1 MEKSSRRTFLKS
13 GLVLAGGVV
22 ASGLLK
28 PFNAVVVAGD
38 KPKGEGPWWG
48 IGIDIE
54 KCIGCGRC
62 YKVCGR
68 EVMTLKG
75 INEDGDVVELDDDE
89 DDEVEKK
96 VMVMADTGACIG
108 CGACARVC
116 PANCQTHGGEAVAA

>member
-1 MEKSSRRTFLKS
+1 MSYATRDGRDWKPDY
-13 GLVLAGGVV
+13 LV
-22 ASGLLK
+22 S
-28 PFNAVVVAGD
+28 
-38 KPKGEGPWWG
+38 
-48 IGIDIE
+48 IDAQ

-75 INEDGDVVELDDDE
+75 INEDGEMIDLDD

-96 VMVMADTGACIG
+96 VMVMNDDGACIG

-116 PANCQTHGGEAVAA
+116 PTNCQTHAPAAV

>member
-1 MEKSSRRTFLKS
+1 MSNATRDGRDWRPDYL
-13 GLVLAGGVV
+13 LA
-22 ASGLLK
+22 
-28 PFNAVVVAGD
+28 
-38 KPKGEGPWWG
+38 
-48 IGIDIE
+48 IDPA

-75 INEDGDVVELDDDE
+75 INDEGDIIELDDE
-89 DDEVEKK
+89 DADDIEKK

-116 PANCQTHGGEAVAA
+116 PANCQNHGPVPMAAE

>member
-1 MEKSSRRTFLKS
+1 MSESQATRDGREWRPDY
-13 GLVLAGGVV
+13 
-22 ASGLLK
+22 LL
-28 PFNAVVVAGD
+28 D
-38 KPKGEGPWWG
+38 
-48 IGIDIE
+48 IDAE

-75 INEDGDVVELDDDE
+75 LNEDGDLVELDDDE

-96 VMVMADTGACIG
+96 IMVMNDVGACIG

-116 PANCQTHGGEAVAA
+116 PTNCQTHGDVSVELA

>member
-1 MEKSSRRTFLKS
+1 MSFETRDGR
-13 GLVLAGGVV
+13 AWQPDY
-22 ASGLLK
+22 LL
-28 PFNAVVVAGD
+28 D
-38 KPKGEGPWWG
+38 
-48 IGIDIE
+48 IDAE

-75 INEDGDVVELDDDE
+75 INEEGHVVELDDDE

-116 PANCQTHGGEAVAA
+116 PANCQVHGHEKAAA